1 MTTTLVTGANK
12 GLGYETA
19 RQLIGLGHAV
29 YVAGRDERRVREAAR
44 RLGGVPLVL
53 DVTDEASVKAAAEE
67 VRAAGRGLDV
77 LVNNAGIGGGVVA
90 PGDTDAAHIARILDT
105 NVVGVVRVMYAFL
118 PLLDESPY
126 GVVVNV
132 GSGLGSLGRMA
143 DPGSTVAYWPG
154 LSYPAS
160 KAALGM
166 LTIQYAKAYP
176 RMRVNVVDPGYT
188 ATDLNNHTGTQTVE
202 QGVVP
207 IVRAATLSGPDAP
220 TGCFLDANG
229 PVPW

>member
-19 RQLIGLGHAV
+19 RQLIALGHTV
-29 YVAGRDERRVREAAR
+29 YVGGREERRIREAAE
-44 RLGGVPLVL
+44 RLGGVPLLV
-53 DVTDEASVKAAAEE
+53 DVTDDASVKAAADE

-77 LVNNAGIGGGVVA
+77 LVNNAGIAGG
-90 PGDTDAAHIARILDT
+90 AANPSETTAADIARILDT
-105 NVVGVVRVMYAFL
+105 NVVGVVRMMSAFL

-132 GSGLGSLGRMA
+132 GSGLGSLGRMT
-143 DPGSTVAYWPG
+143 DPDSPHSRWAL
-154 LSYPAS
+154 LSYPTS
-160 KAALGM
+160 KAALNM
-166 LTIQYAKAYP
+166 LTVQYAKAYP
-176 RMRVNVVDPGYT
+176 RLRVNVVDPGYT
-188 ATDLNNHTGTQTVE
+188 ATDLNNFTGIQTVE

-207 IVRAATLSGPDAP
+207 IVAAATLTGPDAP
-220 TGCFLDANG
+220 TGRFLDANG